1 MENIIKG
8 SIKGV
13 TITHKNKLNNGINAT
28 INSHFGFIDSY
39 VEIVYSKKIDLGND
53 IDCDLEYTIKITGS
67 NLHIAYTFA
76 LCMNMF

>member
-8 SIKGV
+8 AIKGV
-13 TITHKNKLNNGINAT
+13 TITHKTKLNNGINAT

-53 IDCDLEYTIKITGS
+53 ID
-67 NLHIAYTFA
+67 
-76 LCMNMF
+76 